1 MQIEGGLNPWL
12 RIIRWAKECWVSIS
26 FCDSMLIFEPID
38 IFFDFQCRTNVIFFP
53 HFFLLQSLIINID
66 RLHEWQSFKDKDQ
79 SMNLVYHV
87 ENHTWR
93 QTCTLMCLDD
103 DSFSV
108 CFCEKKHKIKP
119 IKNREKNRTLT
130 LYSFERARIPFISCL
145 CLYF

>member
-1 MQIEGGLNPWL
+1 
-12 RIIRWAKECWVSIS
+12 
-26 FCDSMLIFEPID
+26 MLIFEPID

-103 DSFSV
+103 DSFPCVSV
-108 CFCEKKHKIKP
+108 RKSIKLSPSKIEKKIEHW
-119 IKNREKNRTLT
+119 
-130 LYSFERARIPFISCL
+130 LYTARARPYPIHFMSL
-145 CLYF
+145 SLFLNHVVSNGQFL